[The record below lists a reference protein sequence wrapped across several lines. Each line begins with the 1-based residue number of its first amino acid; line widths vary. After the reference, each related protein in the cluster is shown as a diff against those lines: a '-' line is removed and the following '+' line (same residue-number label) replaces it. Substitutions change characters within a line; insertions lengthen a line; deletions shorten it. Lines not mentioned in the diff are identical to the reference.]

1 MNLNS
6 YQFQTK
12 WAFTAPPDHV
22 YLALAQ
28 LDDYP
33 AWWPEVRA
41 VRRVDD
47 ASRRIT
53 CRSVLP
59 YSLNFVSS
67 YARQDRDAGILEAR
81 LSGDLD
87 GFSSWTISA
96 TSEGCYAVF
105 DEQVTAHKALLR
117 KLALVARPAFRLNH
131 ALMMRHGLRGLNAYL
146 AGMRLGLADP
156 ES

>member
-1 MNLNS
+1 MRRLGGLRLAHRRHETLAPMNLNS
-6 YQFQTK
+6 YQLQTK

-47 ASRRIT
+47 ASRQIT

-59 YSLNFVSS
+59 YNLTSS
-67 YARQDRDAGILEAR
+67 AAMPARTGTRGSSKPASAETSTDSQVG
-81 LSGDLD
+81 LSPP
-87 GFSSWTISA
+87 
-96 TSEGCYAVF
+96 
-105 DEQVTAHKALLR
+105 R
-117 KLALVARPAFRLNH
+117 PRVAPQC
-131 ALMMRHGLRGLNAYL
+131 
-146 AGMRLGLADP
+146 
-156 ES
+156 